1 MAGTNHS
8 AGRPTWSAT
17 GISTWDLQKTATRL
31 GDRFMQE
38 RCRGDR
44 TGLALLSWLSG
55 DDQISVLAGCTSVA
69 RTAGWGGPLWGRGT
83 TWSRFIRTDGWSG
96 RSGIVQRR
104 EDQESNGQRMGIVG
118 AVCFSFVEDSGR
130 ESGQMKTKKRV
141 SDPLPEEQPG
151 EQRGSNYSQREG
163 KDQDYESQNSKTG
176 PLARHSRFV
185 SRRTSGVQ
193 MAPDGYGGDED
204 LSQSGIDLR

>member
-55 DDQISVLAGCTSVA
+55 DDQISVFSGMHERRSD
-69 RTAGWGGPLWGRGT
+69 GGLGGAPLGT
-83 TWSRFIRTDGWSG
+83 RYN
-96 RSGIVQRR
+96 V
-104 EDQESNGQRMGIVG
+104 ESI
-118 AVCFSFVEDSGR
+118 
-130 ESGQMKTKKRV
+130 
-141 SDPLPEEQPG
+141 
-151 EQRGSNYSQREG
+151 YS
-163 KDQDYESQNSKTG
+163 
-176 PLARHSRFV
+176 H
-185 SRRTSGVQ
+185 
-193 MAPDGYGGDED
+193 
-204 LSQSGIDLR
+204 